1 MFHEKHDKHDGGRK
15 VPINGGH
22 KPADDAAEHTPE
34 HAPEDTGAV
43 HVHEPATKEDIAAIR
58 AEFDKLREKASELD
72 AKAKDAEDKYL
83 RLYAETDNFK
93 KRMTRDFS
101 EREKFCNEGIIK
113 DLLPVLD
120 NLERALAHAGE
131 SGGSDALTE
140 GVQMVRKQLVDA
152 LAKNGVTQVESVGLP
167 FDPAKQQA
175 MMQVETDDYEEGTV
189 VEEFQKGYFLNDRIL
204 RPAMVTVAKR
214 PQGAGE

>member
-1 MFHEKHDKHDGGRK
+1 MFHDKHDGGRK
-15 VPINGGH
+15 VPINGGQPPEA
-22 KPADDAAEHTPE
+22 KDADKAAEHTPE
-34 HAPEDTGAV
+34 HAPEDSAAV

-131 SGGSDALTE
+131 AGGSDALTE

-152 LAKNGVTQVESVGLP
+152 LAKNGVTQVESIGLP

-175 MMQVETDDYEEGTV
+175 MMQVETG
-189 VEEFQKGYFLNDRIL
+189 
-204 RPAMVTVAKR
+204 P
-214 PQGAGE
+214 